1 MTAKLCLGFALSLAL
16 VAVPA
21 PAFAD
26 TVNLGKH
33 ASGEIRDKCNAVGG
47 DLIGSPDSATGSY
60 GCDNGKN
67 GGGMVLCNKNQQCTG
82 YTAARTRADI
92 GRIAS
97 KLHLKVNSRK

>member
-1 MTAKLCLGFALSLAL
+1 MSAKLWCGFAASLTL
-16 VAVPA
+16 LAVPG

-26 TVNLGKH
+26 TVNLGTH
-33 ASGEIRDKCNAVGG
+33 PASEIRDKCNAAGG

-92 GRIAS
+92 KRIAG
-97 KLHLKVNSRK
+97 KLHLSVKTRK

>member
-1 MTAKLCLGFALSLAL
+1 MTAKLCCGLAVSLAL
-16 VAVPA
+16 LAIPA
-21 PAFAD
+21 PAFAE

-33 ASGEIRDKCNAVGG
+33 AASEIRDKCNASGG

-67 GGGMVLCNKNQQCTG
+67 GGGMVLCNKKTECTG

-92 GRIAS
+92 NRIRT
-97 KLHLKVNSRK
+97 KLHLSANTRK